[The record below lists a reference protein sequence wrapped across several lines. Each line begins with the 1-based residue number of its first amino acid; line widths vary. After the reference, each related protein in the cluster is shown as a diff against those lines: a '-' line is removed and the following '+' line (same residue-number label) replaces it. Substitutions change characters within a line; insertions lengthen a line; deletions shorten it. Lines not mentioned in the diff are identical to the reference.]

1 MDPLPSTGA
10 YFFARPSVSVEHL
23 FPSTP
28 ATDDPFRFPR
38 PNVVLWPNQTPAI
51 FSPPLPPTTLSD
63 ARPPHK
69 KSRVPPPFSI
79 SLASPKCFLPTF
91 FNAPLLTRMIGWLSM
106 LPSLSHTSVL
116 RIFLSSKPHKSS
128 VPSMRKFVSRFSLDN
143 STLSLLTFLLSF
155 LLLPP
160 LLRALASLEWAI
172 VILGQ
177 YKACIMSASCDISS
191 TFPQESMEDVN
202 DREPAFTAPV
212 LPPLTEHFLSLLRK
226 RSLRLLWMCYG
237 ARPSNTTDY
246 NVPLTLRRSMS
257 FVSFS
262 NLLGTR
268 MHVLV
273 QLPGLVPWVILSR
286 HWGALLMSGRTWKSK
301 STISP
306 GDYPLWTLPAR
317 GPQLIFSPAYVLTRK
332 GNPFHSLRPHG
343 VLEVVWG
350 HRTTAI
356 ALPKWINKYH
366 CLGLFAQVCGP
377 MLTPSCAIWCDD
389 TRLCEELVECTIGS
403 FVQVH
408 IKACCSDLVRID
420 LQAALQRSIQT
431 LHLPDRSLQ
440 DDLVQM
446 KVFVPQGVTCF
457 SGGTFN
463 CTSSFENWQTVLRE
477 EGRRIYP
484 GRNPDNMIFHRVHQA
499 IEEVCPIF
507 EPAVKHFIL
516 ADADEQEHTRTV
528 VFAIFASRFE
538 FFGACHWTPTTRVWD
553 VLDLCGGEKGW
564 IIYHNNRRLRHQ
576 RVSVHHGDFFAC
588 YERCECT
595 PLLLEDHPP
604 ADTAQE
610 WVANAPLQLP
620 GEATGPAPSEPMG
633 GACSAR
639 NDASPTFETTGG
651 PIAPHRKTGW
661 SSWPWWPGCLIWF
674 GCFSINMR

>member
-1 MDPLPSTGA
+1 
-10 YFFARPSVSVEHL
+10 
-23 FPSTP
+23 
-28 ATDDPFRFPR
+28 
-38 PNVVLWPNQTPAI
+38 
-51 FSPPLPPTTLSD
+51 
-63 ARPPHK
+63 
-69 KSRVPPPFSI
+69 
-79 SLASPKCFLPTF
+79 
-91 FNAPLLTRMIGWLSM
+91 
-106 LPSLSHTSVL
+106 
-116 RIFLSSKPHKSS
+116 
-128 VPSMRKFVSRFSLDN
+128 
-143 STLSLLTFLLSF
+143 
-155 LLLPP
+155 
-160 LLRALASLEWAI
+160 
-172 VILGQ
+172 
-177 YKACIMSASCDISS
+177 MSASCDISS
-191 TFPQESMEDVN
+191 TLPQESTEDVN
-202 DREPAFTAPV
+202 DREPAFTAPGSAPPDGTFFASPQEKVSSSALDV
-212 LPPLTEHFLSLLRK
+212 LWCKAFEHYGLQRPTDTAEIHVFRVLLQSSWDKNTCTRSVTRTCPLSDPFQTLERIIDEWSDLEIEEHNQSWRLSPVNTACTW
-226 RSLRLLWMCYG
+226 S
-237 ARPSNTTDY
+237 TTDE
-246 NVPLTLRRSMS
+246 
-257 FVSFS
+257 
-262 NLLGTR
+262 
-268 MHVLV
+268 
-273 QLPGLVPWVILSR
+273 LS
-286 HWGALLMSGRTWKSK
+286 
-301 STISP
+301 
-306 GDYPLWTLPAR
+306 
-317 GPQLIFSPAYVLTRK
+317 SPAYVLTRK

-350 HRTTAI
+350 HRQWTTAI

-420 LQAALQRSIQT
+420 LQAALQRSIHT

-457 SGGTFN
+457 SGATFS

-553 VLDLCGGEKGW
+553 ILDLCGGEKGW

-576 RVSVHHGDFFAC
+576 RVSVHQGDFFAC

-604 ADTAQE
+604 TDTAQV

-620 GEATGPAPSEPMG
+620 GEATGSAPSGPMG
-633 GACSAR
+633 SACSAR
-639 NDASPTFETTGG
+639 NDASPTFETTGD
-651 PIAPHRKTGW
+651 PLL
-661 SSWPWWPGCLIWF
+661 LIGRRGGHCGHDDRVVSF
-674 GCFSINMR
+674 DLDAFQ